1 MFGLDNIGKILLAL
15 GAFMMVMGLLLMG
28 MGRLGLG
35 RLPGDIIIRR
45 ENFVFYFPVVTTII
59 ISIIL
64 SLIFNFFRR

>member
-1 MFGLDNIGKILLAL
+1 MGKILLAL

>member
-1 MFGLDNIGKILLAL
+1 MVKAGVKVAVFGLDNIGKILLAL

-45 ENFVFYFPVVTTII
+45 RILYF
-59 ISIIL
+59 
-64 SLIFNFFRR
+64 IFLW